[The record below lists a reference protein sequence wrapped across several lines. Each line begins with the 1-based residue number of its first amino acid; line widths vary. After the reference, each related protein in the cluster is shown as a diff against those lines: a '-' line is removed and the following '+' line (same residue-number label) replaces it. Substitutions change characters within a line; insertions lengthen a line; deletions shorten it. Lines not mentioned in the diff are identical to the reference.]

1 MHHFKATAHTL
12 GVVRSFFDRVR
23 RLSTAVNLTTPTT
36 ATMAT
41 TNASSIPTI
50 PTVRTTEVVSKPSF
64 DFAYSGGRWPTSTL
78 FTPVESAFSKRLG
91 EFRDHTRLQN
101 SFSHVSSSFNSLPSV
116 QSQLVGR
123 SISVA
128 RHINLRAFNQTSDR
142 IGGQLTR
149 LPQLYQSDVCNPKKD
164 RWTST
169 SFQLARFEQL
179 RRLSSLQNGDSSTGL
194 IDDRT
199 RRLHDINRYVG
210 CLPSPSGSSGL
221 SALPPVPLEGS
232 DVSIQDDSI
241 RSLDSPLLVHQDHS
255 SNLGMGS
262 PTRDSSQCLPRR
274 LDHSR
279 QDERRSIDEHQQDSS
294 VPYTPGL
301 DCQLEKI
308 STNTKD
314 DLGTPRLRIGFSD
327 DVSST
332 SGKETSRPASI
343 NSTTD
348 QQTSPDA
355 ESDSECDHE
364 NTSSNNGDLS
374 SSTLHTTPVTPEEQ
388 PDPPPSRLGSPTPT
402 DERQHCGTEMVVE
415 QSTTVERPVDSSIDS
430 SSHTVRGCQQHGLGM
445 RVPEPSGT
453 RLLDSSGSPDVDQ
466 LARTESGLSGTPDIP
481 EPAEHDG
488 PHPHRQYDFNGIHK
502 QTRRYEV
509 LQSDDISDNAVE
521 MVSTP
526 RPNAHSKSRVGFR
539 QHRSGLRV
547 QKIFHKKPLAS
558 QTPGLQEPPSVAM
571 GSSRG
576 RSVCGPN
583 KQPPRKV
590 RIVEERSGGMEDRRL
605 LSELEQA
612 SEPVCQSSL
621 ELDPSLP
628 GEDPPRTSPANH
640 SGGSLLANSSLVSS
654 AAESSPGEPSVPS
667 SSGHPVHHTF
677 DTMASSTSVEA
688 LRLETLGSTF
698 AAPELTETS
707 ASLLRSRRLSDNST
721 NRSYKRGQSLFIEW
735 ALSQDIPLKTFNE
748 VHLTNFLSEMFETR
762 GYQHGTI
769 RLFRSAVT
777 HLNSNPSVLR
787 SSEMVNTLVQ
797 SLAARAP
804 PKPIHR
810 PTVDLGPSL
819 AAMKKIDTNSPSTL
833 LSHIQQKLAFL
844 LGMAAFLRPSDLHR
858 IDFSSAVVES
868 DSGRRFLSFTVVAPK
883 EKRKG
888 QRIIKPF
895 RVFEHHDSALCP
907 VATFVCLRDRL
918 SSLSPAPTVSSF
930 FVNCGNT
937 SQMVT
942 VSNISTW
949 LRRIIRLSTDETRV
963 NVRSLASSLALRS
976 GVPLDDIVTLGNWAS
991 SSVFEQ
997 HYRREHLSLVDFTNT
1012 VLPSPVVDPPD
1023 VFHDA
1028 LSEIS

>member
-1 MHHFKATAHTL
+1 MSTEQDNNQTIATLQQQLIETRQLLDQVVAAQQQQADMPSATQDSQMHTNSSHLVPSPWHSL
-12 GVVRSFFDRVR
+12 GVRPQYDWVPPELLTQCLQLDQDLFSTSNLLPDDERKRLIEAYPPIRDLEYRAPATLPDAQKRMNKAQQLEDSSLREIQYMLSGVFRPLDILGHELLQATNTPADVLQRNLNILFHARTLLSHACASLTHSRNKIAMRAVNPRFSLPTPGTNKKYTMDLNEFQSSITQQTTSAKTMKEAQHLPNQNRRQFHRQPAGNNFRVSDAPFQSNSAHPGSGPQFFRSGPSSQHGGQSHHANNGNHGNNQRQFNPNNPYRGRLQLFSPQWSQLFQNDWVNSVITHGFKIPFHTSPP
-23 RLSTAVNLTTPTT
+23 LSTHFHQFNHNL
-36 ATMAT
+36 
-41 TNASSIPTI
+41 
-50 PTVRTTEVVSKPSF
+50 
-64 DFAYSGGRWPTSTL
+64 
-78 FTPVESAFSKRLG
+78 SA
-91 EFRDHTRLQN
+91 D
-101 SFSHVSSSFNSLPSV
+101 
-116 QSQLVGR
+116 QSQLLDT
-123 SISVA
+123 SISE
-128 RHINLRAFNQTSDR
+128 L
-142 IGGQLTR
+142 LTKQAIE
-149 LPQLYQSDVCNPKKD
+149 LVDNSQDCL
-164 RWTST
+164 
-169 SFQLARFEQL
+169 SFISPMFL

-612 SEPVCQSSL
+612 SEPSRKSL
-621 ELDPSLP
+621 WWFPI
-628 GEDPPRTSPANH
+628 
-640 SGGSLLANSSLVSS
+640 
-654 AAESSPGEPSVPS
+654 
-667 SSGHPVHHTF
+667 
-677 DTMASSTSVEA
+677 
-688 LRLETLGSTF
+688 
-698 AAPELTETS
+698 
-707 ASLLRSRRLSDNST
+707 
-721 NRSYKRGQSLFIEW
+721 GQQLFGI
-735 ALSQDIPLKTFNE
+735 LCC
-748 VHLTNFLSEMFETR
+748 
-762 GYQHGTI
+762 
-769 RLFRSAVT
+769 
-777 HLNSNPSVLR
+777 
-787 SSEMVNTLVQ
+787 
-797 SLAARAP
+797 
-804 PKPIHR
+804 
-810 PTVDLGPSL
+810 
-819 AAMKKIDTNSPSTL
+819 
-833 LSHIQQKLAFL
+833 
-844 LGMAAFLRPSDLHR
+844 
-858 IDFSSAVVES
+858 
-868 DSGRRFLSFTVVAPK
+868 
-883 EKRKG
+883 
-888 QRIIKPF
+888 
-895 RVFEHHDSALCP
+895 RV
-907 VATFVCLRDRL
+907 
-918 SSLSPAPTVSSF
+918 
-930 FVNCGNT
+930 
-937 SQMVT
+937 
-942 VSNISTW
+942 
-949 LRRIIRLSTDETRV
+949 
-963 NVRSLASSLALRS
+963 
-976 GVPLDDIVTLGNWAS
+976 
-991 SSVFEQ
+991 
-997 HYRREHLSLVDFTNT
+997 
-1012 VLPSPVVDPPD
+1012 
-1023 VFHDA
+1023 
-1028 LSEIS
+1028 